1 VAPISPVDRSHTDL
15 VQVIVETRS
24 SFMVNKGFMPEGY
37 LISEEQ
43 MAKIRDIPCI
53 MVHGRY
59 DCICP
64 IG

>member
-1 VAPISPVDRSHTDL
+1 
-15 VQVIVETRS
+15 
-24 SFMVNKGFMPEGY
+24 MVNKGFMPEGY